1 MPAKPVRLTKSIL
14 RKICDELSQ
23 GKSLRSICDKDD
35 ELPHFRSVL
44 RKVQQTEEYFVMY
57 QNARAIG
64 AEVLAD
70 EMHDLARQQLPET
83 LDAKLANAEIQR
95 RRLEV
100 DTLKWTF
107 ARMQPKGIRN
117 RSEDTQ
123 ADNVITL
130 SWGDYKPPED
140 KRDTTVLTLVENK
153 TEDEIA

>member
-1 MPAKPVRLTKSIL
+1 
-14 RKICDELSQ
+14 
-23 GKSLRSICDKDD
+23 
-35 ELPHFRSVL
+35 
-44 RKVQQTEEYFVMY
+44 
-57 QNARAIG
+57 
-64 AEVLAD
+64 
-70 EMHDLARQQLPET
+70 MHDLARQQLPET

-130 SWGDYKPPED
+130 SWGDYKPPEHN
-140 KRDTTVLTLVENK
+140 RDTTVLTLVENK